1 MATGFRIDFL
11 WYQVGQGDFLHAFF
25 STICYR
31 LEKGLWGSKFP
42 YLMNDLYHIGLEWTD
57 VPLAR
62 KELKK
67 IQKTLSKL
75 PPSDVIWDIDDLSK
89 QPPWGNH
96 ISGEITNLSNYFVTS
111 DGRDLIT
118 IMFMAFDDAEEIKHK
133 IQIISL

>member
-57 VPLAR
+57 VPLAGR
-62 KELKK
+62 R
-67 IQKTLSKL
+67 
-75 PPSDVIWDIDDLSK
+75 IWS
-89 QPPWGNH
+89 GNRQ
-96 ISGEITNLSNYFVTS
+96 GGGDNTYPRRRLFQ
-111 DGRDLIT
+111 
-118 IMFMAFDDAEEIKHK
+118 F
-133 IQIISL
+133 

>member
-1 MATGFRIDFL
+1 
-11 WYQVGQGDFLHAFF
+11 
-25 STICYR
+25 
-31 LEKGLWGSKFP
+31 
-42 YLMNDLYHIGLEWTD
+42 MNDLYHIGLEWTD

-62 KELKK
+62 KRTEKNPKK
-67 IQKTLSKL
+67 HLSKL